1 MKGITTSKIS
11 LIIPLLIT
19 ICIFG
24 FPAYAKYSSGNGTAD
39 DPYQIASIEDLILLG
54 KSPADYDKSFILTS
68 DINLDPNLPGGKVFE
83 KAIIAPDNNDENYR
97 FQGTPFYGE
106 FDGNSH
112 KISHLTIT
120 GGSYLGLFGQL
131 GSGAKISNLGL
142 VDVNITGSNDYVGGL
157 VGTNSGNVTRCYST
171 GVVNG
176 DGHVGGLVG
185 KNYGHVIVCY
195 STGMVSGNRCVGGL
209 VGSNDGRVLNCYS
222 TDSVSGKQFVGGL
235 VGENDGHVMV
245 CYSTATVSGTGGCVG
260 GLVGRNWGS
269 IISSYSTGKDSG
281 NNNVGGLVGRN
292 YGNIT
297 TSFWDIVTSGQPSS
311 AGGTGKTT
319 AEMQTKS
326 TFLDAGWDFVGEV
339 WNGTCDYWQM
349 SQGDYPKLHYHA
361 DESPVIPE
369 GLGTSEEPYLIR
381 DVHDLGTVWY
391 KPTACYRLENSVDLS
406 GITWPMAVIPW
417 FDGTFDGNGYV
428 ISNLT
433 IRGGGLLGMCG
444 QLASEAKIS
453 NLGLED
459 VYVNGTDSFVG
470 GLVGSSRG
478 NINTSYST
486 GEVNG
491 DGYVGGLVGS
501 SRGYITTSYS
511 TGEVNGDGYYV
522 GGLVGRNWDSMTTC
536 YSTGMV
542 SGNRYVGGLV
552 GSNSGGITT
561 SYSIGEVN
569 GDYDVGGLVGEN
581 DGHVIVCYSTGM
593 VSGSRCVGGLVGSNN
608 GCVLN
613 CYSTDSVSGKQFV
626 GGLVGS
632 NHEGC
637 VSRCYSTGTVSG
649 NRWGIGGLV
658 GRGNPGLATYCLW
671 DIQTS
676 RQTTSDGGIAKT
688 TTEMQTAATFLEAG
702 WDFIEETKNGTEDI
716 WWILE
721 GQDYPRLIWE
731 FSEGLLLRSLLAF
744 CPEPPDGATGVAR
757 RLILRWSPGV
767 SALRHDIYLGEDEDV
782 VKNATIESHGVYRGR
797 QTGDVTSYD
806 PGKLELDTTYYW
818 RIDEVKET
826 DPNSP
831 WKGPVWSFTTG
842 DFIVVDDFESYND
855 LDVDIECTRIYCAWI
870 DGYED
875 PNNGSIV
882 GYFDAP
888 YTERTIVHS
897 GRQSMPL
904 FYDNS
909 GPANYS
915 EATMTLTSLRDWTEE
930 GVGVLLLWFYGDP
943 NNAPET
949 MYIALTN
956 YYKGPMAVVHHDNP
970 NATQIGNWTE
980 WAIDL
985 QEFADQDLNITNVN
999 SITIGFGNR
1008 TNPVAGGAGLV
1019 FFDDIHLYRSTP

>member
-19 ICIFG
+19 ICIFC

-54 KSPADYDKSFILTS
+54 KSPADYDKNFILTS
-68 DINLDPNLPGGKVFE
+68 DINLDPNLPGGKFFE

-97 FQGTPFYGE
+97 FQGTPFSGE
-106 FDGNSH
+106 FDGNNH

-142 VDVNITGSNDYVGGL
+142 VDVNITGSDDYVGGL

-171 GVVNG
+171 GEVNG

-185 KNYGHVIVCY
+185 KNYGHV
-195 STGMVSGNRCVGGL
+195 
-209 VGSNDGRVLNCYS
+209 RV
-222 TDSVSGKQFVGGL
+222 
-235 VGENDGHVMV
+235 
-245 CYSTATVSGTGGCVG
+245 
-260 GLVGRNWGS
+260 
-269 IISSYSTGKDSG
+269 
-281 NNNVGGLVGRN
+281 
-292 YGNIT
+292 
-297 TSFWDIVTSGQPSS
+297 
-311 AGGTGKTT
+311 
-319 AEMQTKS
+319 
-326 TFLDAGWDFVGEV
+326 
-339 WNGTCDYWQM
+339 
-349 SQGDYPKLHYHA
+349 
-361 DESPVIPE
+361 
-369 GLGTSEEPYLIR
+369 
-381 DVHDLGTVWY
+381 
-391 KPTACYRLENSVDLS
+391 
-406 GITWPMAVIPW
+406 
-417 FDGTFDGNGYV
+417 
-428 ISNLT
+428 
-433 IRGGGLLGMCG
+433 
-444 QLASEAKIS
+444 
-453 NLGLED
+453 
-459 VYVNGTDSFVG
+459 
-470 GLVGSSRG
+470 
-478 NINTSYST
+478 
-486 GEVNG
+486 
-491 DGYVGGLVGS
+491 
-501 SRGYITTSYS
+501 
-511 TGEVNGDGYYV
+511 
-522 GGLVGRNWDSMTTC
+522 C

-581 DGHVIVCYSTGM
+581 DGHVMVCYSTGM

-767 SALRHDIYLGEDEDV
+767 SALRHDIYLGEDEEV
-782 VKNATIESHGVYRGR
+782 VRNATIESHGVYRGR
-797 QTGDVTSYD
+797 QTGDVTSYE

-826 DPNSP
+826 DPDSP
-831 WKGPVWSFTTG
+831 WKGPVWNFTTG

-855 LDVDIECTRIYCAWI
+855 LGVGIECTRIYCAWI

-888 YTERTIVHS
+888 STERTIVHS

-956 YYKGPMAVVHHDNP
+956 YYKGPMAVDRHDNP